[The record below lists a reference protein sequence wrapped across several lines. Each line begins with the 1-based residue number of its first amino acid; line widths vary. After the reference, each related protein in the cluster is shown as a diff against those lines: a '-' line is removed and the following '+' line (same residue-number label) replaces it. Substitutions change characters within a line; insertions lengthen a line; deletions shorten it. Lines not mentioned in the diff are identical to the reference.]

1 MHRLK
6 LVIGMVMSL
15 GIVAGPWLVKGAG
28 NKNPGTQPA
37 SVSMQPG
44 AGGDE
49 DQNARAGPQQFAQRR
64 PRYLLQPGDVLDLD
78 FPLSPEFNQTLTIAP
93 DGYITLRGVGGLY
106 VKGSTVPGLTN
117 SLTHAYGSIL
127 HEPVINV
134 EIRDFQK
141 PYFVAGGQVG
151 HPGKYDLRE
160 DTTVSEAIA
169 IAGGLTPKSKS
180 SEVLLFRRSTP
191 GFVEVKKI
199 DLKKILRAGD
209 FQEDSY
215 LRPGDMLFVP
225 QNAIS
230 KIERFLPT
238 SSLSMYFN
246 PIP

>member
-1 MHRLK
+1 MHRFK
-6 LVIGMVMSL
+6 LAIGIVMSL
-15 GIVAGPWLVKGAG
+15 GIVAGPWLVKGAES
-28 NKNPGTQPA
+28 NHDPQPA
-37 SVSMQPG
+37 SVSTQPD
-44 AGGDE
+44 ASSVDSPNPANE
-49 DQNARAGPQQFAQRR
+49 PRQFAERT
-64 PRYLLQPGDVLDLD
+64 PRYLLQPGDILDLD

-93 DGYITLRGVGGLY
+93 DGYITLRSVGGLFA
-106 VKGSTVPGLTN
+106 KGSTVPQLTQ
-117 SLTHAYGSIL
+117 SLTDAYAKIL

-134 EIRDFQK
+134 QIRDFQK

-191 GFVEVKKI
+191 GFVEVKKV
-199 DLKKILRAGD
+199 DLKKILSRGA

-238 SSLSMYFN
+238 SSMSLYFN
-246 PIP
+246 PVP